1 MVRLPSHPASRT
13 HKSRNPGVPLA
24 VLVLA
29 GILATLLLVPD
40 RAGSPPRTADS
51 APVVVLDP
59 GHGGIDGGTHWE
71 ERVLEKDLTLRLARR
86 METMLAASGYRVV
99 LTRTGDYD
107 LAPGWDEESV
117 RRDLQ
122 ERVRITREA
131 RAAVLVSLHINAA
144 RNRSMRGPI
153 VFYQHGDGP
162 SRRLAGHVQATLNAA
177 FPPGARNEAL
187 PADFFLL
194 ARAGRPAILI
204 EFAFL
209 SNAADRRLLV
219 TPAGQQRLAAAAVRG
234 LVAGLRDLSRG
245 PGTASGGGGGG
256 GGG

>member
-1 MVRLPSHPASRT
+1 MVRLPSRPASRP
-13 HKSRNPGVPLA
+13 HKSGNPGVSLA
-24 VLVLA
+24 LLLVA
-29 GILATLLLVPD
+29 GVLATLLLTPH
-40 RAGSPPRTADS
+40 RAGSPPRAVGT

-71 ERVLEKDLTLRLARR
+71 ERVLEKDLTLRLARH
-86 METMLAASGYRVV
+86 MEVMLTASGCRVV

-117 RRDLQ
+117 RRDLE
-122 ERVRITREA
+122 ERLRITRQA

-144 RNRSMRGPI
+144 RDRSMRGPI
-153 VFYQHGDGP
+153 VFYQHGDGA
-162 SRRLAGHVQATLNAA
+162 SRRLAGQVQDALNAA
-177 FPPGARNEAL
+177 FPPGARNEVL

-219 TPAGQQRLAAAAVRG
+219 TPAGQRRLAAAAVRG

-245 PGTASGGGGGG
+245 PGSAPGGGGDGG
-256 GGG
+256 GG